1 MELRNGI
8 SISSFSYVGKIELG
22 PLEITIKPKIPG
34 MPLLRLLRYAYNLR
48 DLKLFSYSGYSIEA
62 ETFQDILINQLVTE
76 ARELYLRGL
85 HRKYM
90 GIHRNL
96 ENPRGRINI
105 QKIARNGGAAEAELP
120 CFYHPRIQDCLV
132 NQVLLAGLQLG
143 TQITTNIPLRA
154 ELRQVAKLLQENIT
168 NIKIDID
175 TLKRLRRE
183 TNRLVSAY
191 KPAITII
198 ELLLHS
204 QSISLDETAPRVK
217 LKGFLFDMNRFF
229 QVLVS
234 RFLNE
239 NLKGY
244 IVKDEYRLRGMMSY
258 ISGYN
263 PRNCRPPEPRPDY
276 VILKDSKVI
285 SILDAKYR
293 DLAEKPL
300 PNEMLYQLAI
310 YALSQEWHNDWR
322 GHATIIYP
330 TIRNDTA
337 EARIQISDPIVGR
350 KRAQVNLR
358 PVDLLYLDRLISKMG
373 SSAAIQREMSE
384 YAQKLAFGVN

>member
-22 PLEITIKPKIPG
+22 PLEITIKPKITG

-120 CFYHPRIQDCLV
+120 CFYHPRLQDCLV
-132 NQVLLAGLQLG
+132 NQVLVAGLQLG
-143 TQITTNIPLRA
+143 TRITTNIPLRA
-154 ELRQVAKLLQENIT
+154 ELRQVAKLFQENIT

-175 TLKRLRRE
+175 TLRRLRRE

-191 KPAITII
+191 RPAITII

-204 QSISLDETAPRVK
+204 QSLSLEETAPRVK

-244 IVKDEYRLRGMMSY
+244 IVKDEYRLKGMMSY

-310 YALSQEWHNDWR
+310 YALSQEWHNDGR

-330 TIRNDTA
+330 TISNDTA
-337 EARIQISDPIVGR
+337 EARIQISDPVVGR
-350 KRAQVNLR
+350 KRAQINLR

-373 SSAAIQREMSE
+373 SSAIQREMSE